1 MSTPAP
7 ASDRPDGRPDVPAPP
22 GGAPLRVDPST
33 LRPAPVAPA
42 SAHLPVV
49 DETSAGGLVLRAV
62 LGHEGPRYE
71 AAVLLR
77 RNRTGRL
84 EWCLPK
90 GHLEGRETPQE
101 AAVREIREETGIH
114 GTVHADLGVIDY
126 WFTGED
132 RRVHK
137 VVHHYLLR
145 AESGYLTVEHD
156 PDGEAED
163 AAWVLVEE
171 LPERLSYPN
180 EQRLAAAAREL
191 LDDDRALREALR
203 GVPPTE
209 RTDLS

>member
-33 LRPAPVAPA
+33 LRTVPPVPPPP
-42 SAHLPVV
+42 HLPVV
-49 DETSAGGLVLRAV
+49 DETSAGGLVLRAAS
-62 LGHEGPRYE
+62 GTYE

-90 GHLEGRETPQE
+90 GHLEGVETPEE
-101 AAVREIREETGIH
+101 AAVREIHEETGIR
-114 GTVHADLGVIDY
+114 GRIQADLGVIDY

-137 VVHHYLLR
+137 VVHHFLLR
-145 AESGYLTVEHD
+145 AESGRLTVEDD

-163 AAWVLVEE
+163 ALWVAMDE
-171 LPERLSYPN
+171 LPDRLSYPN

-191 LDDDRALREALR
+191 LDSDPGLREAMR
-203 GVPPTE
+203 TGEPPTE
-209 RTDLS
+209 PTDLP

>member
-1 MSTPAP
+1 MSIPAP
-7 ASDRPDGRPDVPAPP
+7 ANDRPDGRPDVPAPP

-33 LRPAPVAPA
+33 LRSVPLAPSPPL
-42 SAHLPVV
+42 LPVV

-62 LGHEGPRYE
+62 SGTYE

-77 RNRTGRL
+77 RNRTGRI

-90 GHLEGRETPQE
+90 GHLEGAETPGE
-101 AAVREIREETGIH
+101 AAVREIREETGI
-114 GTVHADLGVIDY
+114 GGSIEADLGIIDY

-137 VVHHYLLR
+137 VVHHFLLR
-145 AESGYLTVEHD
+145 AQSGRLTVEDD

-163 AAWVLVEE
+163 ALWVRLEH

-191 LDDDRALREALR
+191 LESSPALRAAMRSGE
-203 GVPPTE
+203 PPTE
-209 RTDLS
+209 PTDLP

>member
-7 ASDRPDGRPDVPAPP
+7 ASDRPDGRTGVPAPP

-33 LRPAPVAPA
+33 LRASPPPPAP
-42 SAHLPVV
+42 AHLPVV
-49 DETSAGGLVLRAV
+49 DETSAGGLVLRA
-62 LGHEGPRYE
+62 EGVTYE

-90 GHLEGRETPQE
+90 GHLEGLETPRE

-114 GTVHADLGVIDY
+114 GTVQADLGIIDY

-145 AESGYLTVEHD
+145 AESGHLTVEND

-163 AAWVLVEE
+163 ALWVPVGD
-171 LPERLSYPN
+171 LPDRLSYPN
-180 EQRLAAAAREL
+180 EQRLAAAALEL
-191 LDDDRALREALR
+191 LGDSRALREALQP
-203 GVPPTE
+203 GQPPTE
-209 RTDLS
+209 PSDLS

>member
-1 MSTPAP
+1 
-7 ASDRPDGRPDVPAPP
+7 
-22 GGAPLRVDPST
+22 LRVN
-33 LRPAPVAPA
+33 PARRAAAAAP
-42 SAHLPVV
+42 AHLPVV
-49 DETSAGGLVLRAV
+49 DETSAGGLVLRT
-62 LGHEGPRYE
+62 GPDGPDDFS

-101 AAVREIREETGIH
+101 AAIREIREETGIQ
-114 GTVHADLGVIDY
+114 GSIQAELGVIDY

-145 AESGYLTVEHD
+145 AEGGRLTVEDD

-163 AAWVLVEE
+163 ALWVRIDE
-171 LPERLSYPN
+171 LADRLSYPN
-180 EQRLAAAAREL
+180 EQRLAAAALDL
-191 LDDDRALREALR
+191 LESSSNLRDALRADAF
-203 GVPPTE
+203 PTE
-209 RTDLS
+209 RPDLP